1 MSWTSIMPE
10 FIEEETGRRLYH
22 ENETT
27 LDIEKEIAKKFTPKK
42 GEVTSS
48 YMHRDMDEEEVYD
61 VDRAIDA
68 DGNPVLQEKAK
79 LTQVISEGL
88 TVMQEVD
95 DLNEGLNDTI
105 KAIAEEMQIK
115 PSVLKK
121 AVRTAYKADFQR
133 TSDDYAQL
141 ENILATV
148 GKI

>member
-1 MSWTSIMPE
+1 
-10 FIEEETGRRLYH
+10 
-22 ENETT
+22 
-27 LDIEKEIAKKFTPKK
+27 
-42 GEVTSS
+42 
-48 YMHRDMDEEEVYD
+48 MDRVFNTE
-61 VDRAIDA
+61 
-68 DGNPVLQEKAK
+68 EKAK

-133 TSDDYAQL
+133 TSDD
-141 ENILATV
+141 
-148 GKI
+148 

>member
-1 MSWTSIMPE
+1 
-10 FIEEETGRRLYH
+10 
-22 ENETT
+22 
-27 LDIEKEIAKKFTPKK
+27 
-42 GEVTSS
+42 
-48 YMHRDMDEEEVYD
+48 MDRVFNTE
-61 VDRAIDA
+61 
-68 DGNPVLQEKAK
+68 EKAK

-121 AVRTAYKADFQR
+121 AGRTAYTADFQR
-133 TSDDYAQL
+133 PSDDYAQL